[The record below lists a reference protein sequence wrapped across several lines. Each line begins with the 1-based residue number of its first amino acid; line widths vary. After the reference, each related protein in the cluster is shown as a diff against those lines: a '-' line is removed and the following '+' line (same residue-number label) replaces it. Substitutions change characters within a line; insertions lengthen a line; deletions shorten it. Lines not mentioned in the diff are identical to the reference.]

1 MLFGLTVCLLHRN
14 QVLDILAENADNL
27 DILAALWNNEVDITL
42 RRLDKLLVHG
52 FQYFQI
58 TVYNHGNRSSTVYR
72 VALNVAYQSLIRA
85 AVDEYFQ
92 VHQVAQLL
100 VEQRHNTLDDDD
112 GLRFHSDGF
121 GQPVALEIVVGGLL
135 DSMPLA

>member
-14 QVLDILAENADNL
+14 EVLDILAENADNL

-42 RRLDKLLVHG
+42 HRLDKLLVHG
-52 FQYFQI
+52 VQYFQI
-58 TVYNHGNRSSTVYR
+58 TVYNHGNLSSTAYR
-72 VALNVAYQSLIRA
+72 VALNVAYQSLIRV

-112 GLRFHSDGF
+112 GLRFHSDDF
-121 GQPVALEIVVGGLL
+121 GQPVALEIAVGGLF